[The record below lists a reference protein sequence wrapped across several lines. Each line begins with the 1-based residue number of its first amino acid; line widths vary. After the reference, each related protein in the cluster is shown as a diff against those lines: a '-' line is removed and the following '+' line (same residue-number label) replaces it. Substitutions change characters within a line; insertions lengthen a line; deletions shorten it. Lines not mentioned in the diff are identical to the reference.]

1 MRTFVTGFAASAFLL
16 FASLSAHAAPP
27 APTQVDQFIT
37 AENAGK
43 SVAGAPAIDDLT
55 YLRRVSLDLIGR
67 IPNEKEIREY
77 MAMPAGDRRAKLVD
91 RLIADERF
99 TDRWAVFFADM
110 LRIRSG
116 QTGGTALLAFVH
128 QAVKD
133 GMPYDEMVRR
143 MISANGKAGKTPE
156 VGFILGDDADP
167 MALAGATAQTF
178 LGIRIACAQCH
189 DHPFDKWSQEEF
201 YSFAAFF
208 GKTQRVES
216 RFNRSIYTTEGNQN
230 RVMWP
235 PAEPGVT
242 NRKPVP
248 PAFLYQVNHG
258 TLTPAVARLEK
269 LRAAEAEKARGAASK
284 TASIDDILAGVDT
297 DKATKKAPTFDV
309 AGNAKQEIKKIDV
322 EADLYRKSEWRHN
335 LGQLITDPNNRN
347 FSWAITNRVWKEL
360 VGRAF
365 VEPVDDFKST
375 NKASHPKAFDYL
387 SDEFV
392 ASGFNFRSLVRM
404 IVLSETYSR
413 GHLTNVSEEART
425 AAEEAFVAAP
435 MRRMLAEALFD
446 SVVEAGH
453 LWDVKWPEG
462 ANKRTIRQAV
472 RIRIDEEGKPAKA
485 TSVAASGAGDEKMA
499 MQPRMMVEKAPM
511 SGYNLEQ
518 AIEVD
523 FSKVLA
529 AAMKDDEPKIEMME
543 AISPEDLEARNML
556 MERQNAPRARF
567 ITRYVEVEIGYN
579 PKFTSSM
586 RMESPAPRPH
596 FLRVFGQPAREALG
610 EEREELPSMRQA
622 LMLLNG
628 SLTNE
633 AARVG
638 TLEPMHKLL
647 TGPKPDVTAAV
658 RLAYREIMTREASA
672 AEIAFAKEIIA
683 GAESPVEGM
692 ADLRWALLNSNEFRY
707 IP

>member
-1 MRTFVTGFAASAFLL
+1 MRTIVSGSIASAFLL
-16 FASLSAHAAPP
+16 LAALSTHAAPSQLDKLI
-27 APTQVDQFIT
+27 AQ
-37 AENAGK
+37 ENQGK
-43 SVAGAPAIDDLT
+43 SVTAAPVINDMT
-55 YLRRVSLDLIGR
+55 FLRRVSIDLIGR
-67 IPNEKEIREY
+67 IPNDKEIKEY
-77 MAMPAGDRRAKLVD
+77 MAWPAGERRAKVVDKLMADDRFVD
-91 RLIADERF
+91 RW
-99 TDRWAVFFADM
+99 TVFFSDM
-110 LRIRSG
+110 LRIRSNA
-116 QTGGTALLAFVH
+116 TGGSALMAFVH
-128 QAVKD
+128 QSIRD
-133 GMPYDEMVRR
+133 GMPYDEMVFR

-167 MALAGATAQTF
+167 MALAGSTAQTF

-216 RFNRSIYTTEGNQN
+216 RFNRSVYTTESNNN

-242 NRKPVP
+242 DRKPVP

-269 LRAAEAEKARGAASK
+269 LRAEQAEKAKGAASK

-297 DKATKKAPTFDV
+297 DAATKKPVGFDV
-309 AGNAKQEIKKIDV
+309 AGDAKKEIRKIDV
-322 EADLYRKSEWRHN
+322 DAELYRKSEWRHN
-335 LGQLITDPNNRN
+335 LATLITDPNNRN

-375 NKASHPKAFDYL
+375 NKPSHPKAFDHL

-392 ASGFNFRSLVRM
+392 ASGFDFRSLVKM
-404 IVLSETYSR
+404 IVLSDTYSR
-413 GHLTNVSEEART
+413 GHLTNVSEDVRM

-446 SVVEAGH
+446 SVIEAGH
-453 LWDVKWPEG
+453 LWDVKWPDG

-472 RIRIDEEGKPAKA
+472 RIRVDEEGK
-485 TSVAASGAGDEKMA
+485 TVAAAPASADSSADGAQMA
-499 MQPRMMVEKAPM
+499 MRPNVMAQRPAMG
-511 SGYNLEQ
+511 GYNLEQ
-518 AIEVD
+518 SIEVD

-529 AAMKDDEPKIEMME
+529 EAMKDDEPRIEMME
-543 AISPEDLEARNML
+543 AVSAEDLEARRML
-556 MERQNAPRARF
+556 AERQNNSPRARYV
-567 ITRYVEVEIGYN
+567 TRFVEVEVNYN
-579 PKFTSSM
+579 PQFSSSM
-586 RMESPAPRPH
+586 RMASPAPRPH
-596 FLRVFGQPAREALG
+596 FLRVFGQPARESLG
-610 EEREELPSMRQA
+610 EERDELPSMRQA

-638 TLEPMHKLL
+638 TLEPMHRLL
-647 TGPKPDVTAAV
+647 EGKQQDITAAV
-658 RLAYREIMTREASA
+658 RLAYREIMTREPSA
-672 AEIAFAKEIIA
+672 DEMAFAKEVIA